1 MPRKKCGIL
10 FVDVRVQVPKVIELA
25 EQALRQDKCVVIGLQ
40 VGHATCHTPRH
51 MPKRPKHIC
60 ERIIL

>member
-1 MPRKKCGIL
+1 MWNL

-40 VGHATCHTPRH
+40 VGDVTRHITRHATCS
-51 MPKRPKHIC
+51 K
-60 ERIIL
+60 E